1 MYFPYLRGKQF
12 ELIALREI
20 SEIMANKI
28 DRISPIIEPV
38 KNSSTL
44 KSTLLELK
52 SKNINFNIIL
62 NPSVGDLKN
71 SSETLIEVIKE
82 KLDGYNNYQI
92 AIIVN
97 ERTNVRVLLDL
108 IRSQNIEFAG
118 ITLIH
123 KAVTNISAII
133 DFIDDFTFLNN
144 VIYFQKTSRRYNRE
158 FDRDTWVGLED
169 FFISQ
174 FKNADYLAVD
184 DSQFSEE
191 HLYYQ
196 QDGFKGF
203 SDFLTIGD
211 NYSETGFLPY
221 AVAIHLS
228 YTSGNNKI
236 RIKHFVSNSNDD
248 ASDIGGKFAEAIEK
262 LVDWCEENNIYETK
276 AILQFKEL
284 HRTGHFP
291 GLGSIKKLSIMH
303 HIELVLNLL

>member
-20 SEIMANKI
+20 SGIMATKNE
-28 DRISPIIEPV
+28 RISPIIEPV

-44 KSTLLELK
+44 KSTLFELRN
-52 SKNINFNIIL
+52 KNINFNIII
-62 NPSVGDLKN
+62 NPSVGDLKD
-71 SSETLIEVIKE
+71 SMETVLEVIQDQ
-82 KLDGYNNYQI
+82 LNGFSNYQI
-92 AIIVN
+92 AIIVS
-97 ERTNVRVLLDL
+97 ERTNVPEILDI
-108 IRSQNIEFAG
+108 IREQDIEFAG

-123 KAVTNISAII
+123 EAVTNVSAII
-133 DFIDDFTFLNN
+133 DSEDDFSFLNN

-158 FDRDTWVGLED
+158 FDRNTWVGLED
-169 FFISQ
+169 FFNSQ
-174 FKNADYLAVD
+174 LKNADYLAVG

-228 YTSGNNKI
+228 YADIDNKI
-236 RIKHFVSNSNDD
+236 RIKHFVSDSNDD
-248 ASDIGGKFAEAIEK
+248 ASDIGGKFAEALEK
-262 LVDWCEENNIYETK
+262 LVNWCELNPVPDTV
-276 AILQFKEL
+276 ALLQFKEL
-284 HRTGHFP
+284 YRTGHFP

-303 HIELVLNLL
+303 HIELVLNLI

>member
-20 SEIMANKI
+20 SEIMAKKN
-28 DRISPIIEPV
+28 DSISPIIEPV

-44 KSTLLELK
+44 KSTLTELK
-52 SKNINFNIIL
+52 NKTINFNIIL

-71 SSETLIEVIKE
+71 SAETLIDIIIEQ
-82 KLDGYNNYQI
+82 LNGYNNYQI

-97 ERTNVRVLLDL
+97 EGTNVNELLGL
-108 IRSQNIEFAG
+108 IRDKKIEFAG

-123 KAVTNISAII
+123 EAVTKVSAII
-133 DFIDDFTFLNN
+133 DFTDDFTFANN

-158 FDRDTWVGLED
+158 FNKNTWVGLED

-174 FKNADYLAVD
+174 LRNADYLGVK

-191 HLYYQ
+191 HLYYK

-228 YTSGNNKI
+228 YADSDKKI
-236 RIKHFVSNSNDD
+236 RIKHFVSDSNDD
-248 ASDIGGKFAEAIEK
+248 ASDIGGKFAEALEK
-262 LVDWCEENNIYETK
+262 LVEWCEENNIYETI
-276 AILQFKEL
+276 AISQFKEL

-303 HIELVLNLL
+303 HIELVLNLI

>member
-1 MYFPYLRGKQF
+1 
-12 ELIALREI
+12 
-20 SEIMANKI
+20 
-28 DRISPIIEPV
+28 
-38 KNSSTL
+38 
-44 KSTLLELK
+44 LLELRN
-52 SKNINFNIIL
+52 KNINFNIII

-71 SSETLIEVIKE
+71 SSGTVLDVIQE
-82 KLDGYNNYQI
+82 QLNGFSNYQI

-97 ERTNVRVLLDL
+97 EKTNVPEMLNILRERD
-108 IRSQNIEFAG
+108 IEFAG

-123 KAVTNISAII
+123 EAVTNVSAII
-133 DFIDDFTFLNN
+133 DFTDDFSFIIN

-158 FDRDTWVGLED
+158 FDRNTWVGLED
-169 FFISQ
+169 FFITQ
-174 FKNADYLAVD
+174 LKNVDYLAVE

-228 YTSGNNKI
+228 YADNDNKI
-236 RIKHFVSNSNDD
+236 RIKHFVSDSNDD
-248 ASDIGGKFAEAIEK
+248 ASDIGGKFAEALEK
-262 LVDWCEENNIYETK
+262 LVTWCEENNIPDTI

-284 HRTGHFP
+284 YRTGHFP

-303 HIELVLNLL
+303 HIELVLNLI

>member
-28 DRISPIIEPV
+28 ESISPIIEPV

-44 KSTLLELK
+44 KSTLLELRN
-52 SKNINFNIIL
+52 KNINFNIII

-71 SSETLIEVIKE
+71 SSGTVLDVIQKQ
-82 KLDGYNNYQI
+82 LNGFNNYQI

-97 ERTNVRVLLDL
+97 ERTNVPEILDIL
-108 IRSQNIEFAG
+108 RERDIEFAG

-123 KAVTNISAII
+123 EAVTNVSAII
-133 DFIDDFTFLNN
+133 DFTDDFSFINN

-158 FDRDTWVGLED
+158 FDRNTWVGLED
-169 FFISQ
+169 FFITQ
-174 FKNADYLAVD
+174 LKNADYLAVE

-228 YTSGNNKI
+228 YADNDNKI
-236 RIKHFVSNSNDD
+236 RIKHFVSDSNDD
-248 ASDIGGKFAEAIEK
+248 ASDIGGKFVEALKK
-262 LVDWCEENNIYETK
+262 LVDWCVEKNIPDTI
-276 AILQFKEL
+276 AISQFKEL
-284 HRTGHFP
+284 YRTGHFP

-303 HIELVLNLL
+303 HIELVLNLI